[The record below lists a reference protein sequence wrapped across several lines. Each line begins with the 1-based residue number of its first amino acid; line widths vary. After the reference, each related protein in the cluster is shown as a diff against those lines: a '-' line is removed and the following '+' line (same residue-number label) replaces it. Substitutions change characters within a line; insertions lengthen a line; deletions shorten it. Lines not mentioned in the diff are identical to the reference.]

1 MSKKKALIL
10 GASGMVGRELLALL
24 LKDERYES
32 VTALVRKPLP
42 APHPKLFQVSID
54 FERLA
59 EQEANFRVH
68 HVYCCLGT
76 TIRQARTRSGFR
88 RCDYHYVVEAAKF
101 ASRQGAEH
109 FLVVSA
115 VGADEHSPFFYSQ
128 VKGEM
133 ERDVYKFGPTQTTF
147 VRPSFLMGDRPSDQ
161 ADRPL
166 EKLSLKIAKPLSAVL
181 WGPLKKYR
189 AVEAREVAQLLHQR
203 AFGSGQAHPFV
214 ELVSLAKAQIL
225 SSPGQ

>member
-32 VTALVRKPLP
+32 VTALVRRPLS
-42 APHPKLFQVSID
+42 APHPKLFQVSVD
-54 FERLA
+54 FEKLA

-68 HVYCCLGT
+68 HVFCCLGT
-76 TIRQARTRSGFR
+76 TIRQARTKSSFR
-88 RCDYHYVVEAAKF
+88 RCDYHYVVEAAKL
-101 ASRQGAEH
+101 ASRQNVEH

-115 VGADEHSPFFYSQ
+115 VGADAHSPFFYSQ

-133 ERDVYKFGPTQTTF
+133 ERDVYQYGPSQTTF
-147 VRPSFLMGDRPSDQ
+147 VRPSFLMGDRPKDQ
-161 ADRPL
+161 QERPL

-189 AVEAREVAQLLHQR
+189 AVEAKEVAQLLHQR
-203 AFGSGQAHPFV
+203 AFGGGGTHPFM
-214 ELVSLAKAQIL
+214 ELVSLAKAQVL
-225 SSPGQ
+225 SAP